1 MQYRII
7 KRKLWEV
14 NRASL
19 QSKIKVV
26 NPSVGI
32 KAQKQ
37 HISREQQV
45 TNIFVCCSL
54 PVKVP
59 NLASPFS

>member
-7 KRKLWEV
+7 KRKLCEV

-19 QSKIKVV
+19 QSKIKLV

-37 HISREQQV
+37 HISREQV